1 MAPRQQQPQHDPQY
15 LDEHHQR
22 ISEFAAEY
30 FDDDEEREAFVDTL
44 LERRGYQRT
53 TGWSP
58 PAEPDPQGGGGPAG
72 GGRAP
77 AAPRRPAYFRR

>member
-1 MAPRQQQPQHDPQY
+1 MAAPKTTHDPSY

-22 ISEFAAEY
+22 ISEFAADY

-53 TGWSP
+53 AGWSLPAQQP
-58 PAEPDPQGGGGPAG
+58 PTDPNGATPPQQPG
-72 GGRAP
+72 
-77 AAPRRPAYFRR
+77 PRRSPYFKH

>member
-1 MAPRQQQPQHDPQY
+1 MAPRQPQHDPQY

-22 ISEFAAEY
+22 ISEFASDY

-53 TGWSP
+53 TAWQV
-58 PAEPDPQGGGGPAG
+58 PADPGPQGGGGAAGGRPPAG
-72 GGRAP
+72 
-77 AAPRRPAYFRR
+77 PRRHAYFKR